1 MSRPKDTDD
10 DAGPGDVGDVASA
23 ALPASVQAGPMNHAI
38 VRVARLHRMLAAQ
51 LLRRVGLHPAQEL
64 VMMQL
69 WDHGPQRQ
77 VDLVRMLGSDAAT
90 MTRTIQRLEHAG
102 FVRRKPSFTDKRAT
116 IIEATPASQAVRRQ
130 IEDIW
135 AELETATAA
144 GLTSDQQAEA
154 LKVLQLIEDSL
165 ARAASD

>member
-1 MSRPKDTDD
+1 MSRPKD
-10 DAGPGDVGDVASA
+10 PGA
-23 ALPASVQAGPMNHAI
+23 ADMVCAPLPASVQAGPMNHAI

-64 VMMQL
+64 VLMQL

-77 VDLVRMLGSDAAT
+77 IDLVRMLGSDAAT

-102 FVRRKPSFTDKRAT
+102 FVRRRPSPTDKRAT
-116 IIEATPASQAVRRQ
+116 IIEATPAGRAVRRQ

-135 AELETATAA
+135 TELETATAA
-144 GLTSDQQAEA
+144 GLTPDQQSEA
-154 LKVLQLIEDSL
+154 LKVLRQIEDSL
-165 ARAASD
+165 ARAASSSI